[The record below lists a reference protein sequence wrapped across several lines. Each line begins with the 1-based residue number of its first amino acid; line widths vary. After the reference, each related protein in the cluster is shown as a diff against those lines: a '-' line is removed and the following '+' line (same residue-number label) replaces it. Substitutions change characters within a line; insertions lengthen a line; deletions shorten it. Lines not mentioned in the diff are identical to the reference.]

1 MVEPHLLGSWQFL
14 WSCPLGLLSGQ
25 LPVHQAMVRRMLP
38 SPSFTFRYDIPHGQV
53 SFWAEPR
60 VLTLQCSLCHPK
72 GPPCL
77 PSGLSSQRGRPKG
90 PAQEE
95 RHREN
100 PMGAL
105 PRALGSGVEYVYVY
119 EPAACGG
126 GWSVIMGLTIHLFF
140 PLFSESQL
148 RTRYGAE
155 CWERKHSHRHGITFS
170 WTHCRMGNGRYLSCR
185 FIMT

>member
-1 MVEPHLLGSWQFL
+1 
-14 WSCPLGLLSGQ
+14 
-25 LPVHQAMVRRMLP
+25 
-38 SPSFTFRYDIPHGQV
+38 
-53 SFWAEPR
+53 
-60 VLTLQCSLCHPK
+60 
-72 GPPCL
+72 
-77 PSGLSSQRGRPKG
+77 
-90 PAQEE
+90 
-95 RHREN
+95 
-100 PMGAL
+100 MGAL